1 VKINFLELTLRPI
14 HGYFDI
20 SAVLAYLKAMPYC
33 SKDPVG
39 AYTEDI
45 LQSYMICGNQLSLEN
60 CIKKRKENPGRFPFV
75 CSVVHVYPTENSIG
89 IGLYGDAE
97 DPRFID
103 AAKFVLHIL
112 GQYKC
117 NISDE
122 FGHDWTEQVE
132 KKGAESLFE

>member
-1 VKINFLELTLRPI
+1 MKINFLELTLEPI

-20 SAVLAYLKAMPYC
+20 DAVLAYLKAMPYC
-33 SKDPVG
+33 SKDSVSE
-39 AYTEDI
+39 YSDDL
-45 LQSYMICGNQLSLEN
+45 LQSYMICGTQITLEY
-60 CIKKRKENPGRFPFV
+60 CKKKRKENPGRFLFV
-75 CSVVHVYPTENSIG
+75 CSVVHVYPTDNKFG

-117 NISDE
+117 KISDE
-122 FGHDWTEQVE
+122 FGNDWTEQVE
-132 KKGAESLFE
+132 KKGAESLF